1 MTVDQKAVEFMDIAT
16 KLHSKNFFDIFVD
29 YSQPETRILEALMK
43 TEDKFLTPSTL
54 SENLRISRVNV
65 TNALNSLESLGFIE
79 RSIDKKDRR
88 KVNVK
93 ITKVGKIEIE
103 KVYGRVIT
111 FLSNMFKMI
120 GEKLTDDFL
129 ETVKVIDKQI
139 EN

>member
-1 MTVDQKAVEFMDIAT
+1 
-16 KLHSKNFFDIFVD
+16 
-29 YSQPETRILEALMK
+29 MK
-43 TEDKFLTPSTL
+43 TEDKILTPSTL